1 MTRMCYPAGVLLLDL
16 TMRMMGGVAPQG
28 TETRMLL
35 LQRVDAPNGERL
47 P

>member
-16 TMRMMGGVAPQG
+16 TMRMMGGAAPKG

-35 LQRVDAPNGERL
+35 LQRVDAPTGERL